1 MKLAKRMSSFA
12 PSATMA
18 ISGKVTELQAQG
30 KNIIGFSAGEPDFD
44 VPDFIKEAAIKA
56 IRDGY
61 NKYTPVPGNDA
72 IKTAVIEFMK
82 SHYGIDYRKNE
93 VILSCGAKHSLYNI
107 TQVLFEEGDEV
118 IVFSPYW
125 VTYPDQI
132 QLAGATPVILDCDAK
147 NDFNP
152 DIDKLKSSIT
162 ARTRAIIL
170 NSPGNPSGAVY
181 SEETIRAIAKIVV
194 EKDLLLISD
203 EIYDQIVY
211 DGAKVLAP
219 ATISEEVKKRTLV
232 VNGFSKTFSMTGWRL
247 GFTVGRA
254 DIISAMNK
262 IQGQCTSNPATPL
275 QFGGVAALS
284 DLSFIPERVA
294 KFKER
299 RDQMVD
305 ALNAMQGV
313 SCNVPKGAFYAFAD
327 FSGWIGKTIDGIAI
341 KDDLHLTEL
350 LIEKAG
356 IAPVP
361 GSAFGSVNFLRF
373 SYAMDTDEMNE
384 GMARLRKFCDS
395 LK

>member
-30 KNIIGFSAGEPDFD
+30 RDIIGFSAGEPDFD
-44 VPDFIKEAAIKA
+44 VPEFIKEATIKA
-56 IRDGY
+56 IRDGK

-72 IKTAVIEFMK
+72 IKTAVIEFMNK
-82 SHYGIDYRKNE
+82 QYGLTYKKNE

-118 IVFSPYW
+118 IIFAPYW
-125 VTYPDQI
+125 VTYPDQV
-132 QLAGATPVILDCDAK
+132 QLAGATPVIIDCDAK

-152 DIDKLKSSIT
+152 DINEIRKKITDK
-162 ARTRAIIL
+162 TRAIIL

-181 SEETIRAIAKIVV
+181 SEETIRAIGEVAV
-194 EKDLLLISD
+194 EKDILLISD

-247 GFTVGRA
+247 GFTLGSA
-254 DIISAMNK
+254 EIISAMSK
-262 IQGQCTSNPATPL
+262 IQGQSTSNPTTPV

-284 DLSFIPERVA
+284 DLSFIAERVG
-294 KFKER
+294 KFRER
-299 RDQMVD
+299 RDLMVS
-305 ALNAMQGV
+305 ALNLMKGV
-313 SCNVPKGAFYAFAD
+313 SCNTPKGAFYAFAD
-327 FSGWIGKTIDGIAI
+327 FSGWMGKEIDGVVL
-341 KDDLHLTEL
+341 KDDLQLTEL

-361 GSAFGSVNFLRF
+361 GAAFGANNFLRF
-373 SYAMDTDEMNE
+373 SYAMDTNKMNE
-384 GMARLRKFCDS
+384 GMQRLKDFS
-395 LK
+395 EKLK